1 MIRKALIG
9 FVYLLITTGNIALAQ
24 DVDANQ
30 ELARQL
36 LEIGDEIYY
45 QQKAPEVAKEQ
56 YVAAAQADPDNIR
69 ANYMA
74 GKLITETIN
83 KQEATPYFLKVYSL
97 NPKFRFDILYAI
109 GRAYQYGQEFEKA
122 IEYYNLYTQKLE
134 QESDYRGDDKIPL
147 SQVQRRMYESEN
159 GIEYMQNARN
169 FSIVNIGEVINS
181 NSLDYAPVVNADETM
196 MIFTS
201 RRRDGNLNE
210 NVYDDNFPYED
221 IFISYKKDGQWQPA
235 ENIGNTVNT
244 LYFESSSALSA
255 NGQQLYIYRDE
266 NNGDLFVSDRKSDNT
281 WSTPQPLSS
290 NINSSYSENSV
301 SISPDGQTLYFS
313 SNRPGGYGGID
324 IYKCEK
330 DRRGVWG
337 RVTNLGD
344 AINTPFD
351 EDGVFIDHDG
361 KTLYFSS
368 RGHKG
373 IGGYDIYKSTYDEE
387 NNQWSAPVN
396 LGYPINTPDDDIYFV
411 STKDG
416 KRGYYATV
424 RNGGLGYLDIYM
436 VEIPDMTANVSS
448 KLDKQNAK
456 DLTTEKQQTTK
467 TIEKVAVKP
476 TTPPVTQE
484 EAPPVAAKETP
495 AAPMVTTTPVT
506 DESLQPV
513 RLLLKVEDRQTAAA
527 LGSKVK
533 LKSSTGNR
541 EHLPTQV
548 AEGIYQFEIQQD
560 KAQQYML
567 SVESPGYMF
576 KSMKMEIPAAKAD
589 VQEFRKKIG
598 LDRVAEGYRMVL
610 DFIYFDF
617 NSANLKKE
625 SRDGLQSIQTFL
637 ESNQNTTI
645 EIAGHT
651 DNWGPR
657 AYNKDLSQKRAQ
669 AIVDYLVKQGIEAPR
684 LIARGYGEA
693 QPLASNDDE
702 AEGRELN
709 RRVELRVISN
719 REPQL
724 SNKVQ
729 EEF

>member
-9 FVYLLITTGNIALAQ
+9 FVYLLFVTSNFALAQ
-24 DVDANQ
+24 DIDANQ

-83 KQEATPYFLKVYSL
+83 KHEATPYFLKVYSL
-97 NPKFRFDILYAI
+97 DANFRFDILYSI

-134 QESDYRGDDKIPL
+134 QEAEYRGDDKIPL
-147 SQVQRRMYESEN
+147 SQVQRRIYESEN
-159 GIEYMQNARN
+159 GLEYMQNARN
-169 FSIVNIGEVINS
+169 FSIVNIGESINS
-181 NSLDYAPVVNADETM
+181 NSLDYAPVINADETM

-221 IFISYKKDGQWQPA
+221 IFISYKKDGKWSPA

-244 LYFESSSALSA
+244 LYFESNLALSA
-255 NGQQLYIYRDE
+255 DGQQLYIYRDE
-266 NNGDLFVSDRKSDNT
+266 NNGDIYVSDRKSDNT
-281 WSTPQPLSS
+281 WSAPQPLSS

-337 RVTNLGD
+337 KVTNLGD

-351 EDGVFIDHDG
+351 EDGVFIDYDG

-373 IGGYDIYKSTYDEE
+373 IGGYDIYKSIYDAG
-387 NNQWSAPVN
+387 NSQWSPPVN
-396 LGYPINTPDDDIYFV
+396 LGYPINTPDDDIFFV

-424 RNGGLGYLDIYM
+424 RSDGSGYLDIYM
-436 VEIPDMTANVSS
+436 VEPDRSS
-448 KLDKQNAK
+448 NASNKL
-456 DLTTEKQQTTK
+456 EKQKPNEITTQK
-467 TIEKVAVKP
+467 KESNKIINKVA
-476 TTPPVTQE
+476 
-484 EAPPVAAKETP
+484 
-495 AAPMVTTTPVT
+495 TTTP
-506 DESLQPV
+506 DKSLQPV
-513 RLLLKVEDRQTAAA
+513 RLLLKVEDNKTQIV
-527 LGSKVK
+527 LSSQVK
-533 LKSSTGNR
+533 LKSTTGGK
-541 EHLPTQV
+541 ELVPV
-548 AEGIYQFEIQQD
+548 EVSKGIYQFEIQQE
-560 KAQQYML
+560 KARQYVL

-576 KSMKMEIPAAKAD
+576 KSLKMEIPAAKAD
-589 VQEFRKKIG
+589 LQEFRKKIG
-598 LDRVAEGYRMVL
+598 LDKVTEGYRMVL
-610 DFIYFDF
+610 EFIYFDF
-617 NSANLKKE
+617 NNASLKKE
-625 SRDGLQSIQTFL
+625 SRDGLESIRTFL
-637 ESNQNTTI
+637 ESNKNTNI

-651 DNWGPR
+651 DSWGPR

-669 AIVDYLVKQGIEAPR
+669 AIVDYLIQQGIDASR
-684 LIARGYGEA
+684 LIAHGYGEE

-702 AEGRELN
+702 NEGRELN
-709 RRVELRVISN
+709 RRVELRVLSN
-719 REPQL
+719 RAQQAV
-724 SNKVQ
+724 K
-729 EEF
+729 